1 MDLNLSKELST
12 LLNQSV
18 QPQKLVKLSK
28 LGILTSR
35 SSSLEKVQVRNMLN
49 SRISTCSHQSCTSSM
64 LSCLNRFKGGL
75 VGKLYKVK
83 AIAGASQVDRVRSWL
98 AALFNTQRLK
108 QVVSWDKVKTTS
120 VTDSAI
126 VQSTQVA
133 VIMQVPYHFLRA
145 NLTTTRDCK
154 MEAPCINPILVQIAV
169 FTVTIQAYTRATPRI
184 GRLSIWMQTPRT

>member
-1 MDLNLSKELST
+1 MDRNLSKELST
-12 LLNQSV
+12 SQNQSV
-18 QPQKLVKLSK
+18 RPLKLVKSSK
-28 LGILTSR
+28 LDILTSR
-35 SSSLEKVQVRNMLN
+35 SSSLGKVRVRNTLN

-75 VGKLYKVK
+75 VGKLYKAK

-98 AALFNTQRLK
+98 VALFNIQRLK

-120 VTDSAI
+120 VTASAI

-133 VIMQVPYHFLRA
+133 VIMLVPYHFLRA

-154 MEAPCINPILVQIAV
+154 MEAPCINPTLVQIVV

>member
-1 MDLNLSKELST
+1 MDRNLSKELST
-12 LLNQSV
+12 SQNQSV
-18 QPQKLVKLSK
+18 RPLKLVKSSK
-28 LGILTSR
+28 LDILTSR
-35 SSSLEKVQVRNMLN
+35 SSSLGKVRVRSTLN

-75 VGKLYKVK
+75 VGKLYKAK

-98 AALFNTQRLK
+98 VALFNTQRLK

-120 VTDSAI
+120 VTASAI

-154 MEAPCINPILVQIAV
+154 MEAPCINPTLVQIAV

-184 GRLSIWMQTPRT
+184 GRLSIWMRTPRT